1 MNTEARHPLL
11 VVLVRGIRVR
21 GTMWRPVM
29 EIAGDY
35 HLVAAPG
42 PPGHGRRRGG
52 AAPPAGGAV
61 AGMDP
66 PSPLLDHPGP
76 VWLVNA
82 ARDPFRSDDGGFLR
96 ACRDGRLIVWPR
108 RNHITCLAG
117 ATTLA
122 RIVLDAAA
130 TTPNSPLPV
139 SGPHGRTQL
148 THKGAVS

>member
-11 VVLVRGIRVR
+11 VVLAHGIWVS
-21 GTMWRPVM
+21 GTIWRPVM

-35 HLVAAPG
+35 HPVAAGG
-42 PPGHGRRRGG
+42 P
-52 AAPPAGGAV
+52 ACEATPPAGGAV

-66 PSPLLDHPGP
+66 PSPLRDHPGP

-82 ARDPFRSDDGGFLR
+82 ARDPFHRDEGGFLR
-96 ACRDGRLIVWPR
+96 ACREGRLIVWPR

-122 RIVLDAAA
+122 QIVLDAATIA
-130 TTPNSPLPV
+130 AAALAARAGMA
-139 SGPHGRTQL
+139 GP
-148 THKGAVS
+148 S